1 MELSGLQIFK
11 YTPAAKKLPHTNC
24 KDCGCPTCMIFSMKL
39 AKQQIEIDKCPYLD
53 EELKDLYL
61 QNIRQAQKT
70 IEINGLKIGGE
81 DVLYRHEKTFNN
93 PTTLA
98 VIVDCS
104 IYDYKNKIKEIC
116 DFELKWANEIFK
128 VDLIILKNLRD
139 NSELLKKSEGQ
150 EKPIF
155 ITFEEFSTLG
165 LNIIEEQD
173 FQVTKNLLIETRCK
187 AIIEKDENYSA
198 PTCVVMKKDDEYS
211 VCARASYYL
220 CKYANMIA
228 FQAFDK
234 NTLLSLIMLRQN
246 IYTDPNKT
254 LQVDSGLYEFNNPD
268 KTSII
273 FLTTNFAL
281 TYYAVASELE
291 SLPVPS
297 YLIVVPA
304 QGMSV
309 LTAWSA
315 ETFNPEIVKQTLEK
329 LDIKNKIDTRK
340 IIIPGLLGEMA
351 EELQQYCSD
360 FEFIKGTNEASD
372 ISKFVENL
380 LKK

>member
-104 IYDYKNKIKEIC
+104 ISDYKNKIKEIC

-128 VDLIILKNLRD
+128 VDLIILKNLKD
-139 NSELLKKSEGQ
+139 NLELLKKSKEQ
-150 EKPIF
+150 SKPIF
-155 ITFEEFSTLG
+155 VSYEEFKALG
-165 LNIIEEQD
+165 FNIIEEQD

-246 IYTDPNKT
+246 IFTDPNKT